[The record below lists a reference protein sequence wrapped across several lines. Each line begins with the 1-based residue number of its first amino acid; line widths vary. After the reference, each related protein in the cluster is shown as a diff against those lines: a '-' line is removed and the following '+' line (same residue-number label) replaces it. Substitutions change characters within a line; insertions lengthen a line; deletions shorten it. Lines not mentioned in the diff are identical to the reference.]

1 MNLWDKYLTK
11 RKYVDFSRAW
21 STRQH
26 RIQQVPDQRQAEKN
40 HHHLRK
46 MTKRRTA
53 DLREKERKRPLAT
66 ALVSMISFYPSAS
79 GSLSIPIFPHI
90 SFFFFGFLVTCTRLY
105 KSFGRSVGKSVP
117 LCFFLAFLGFLKVGK
132 DIFEYFISYKQYSRL
147 YKALCWSV
155 GPSVCLS
162 AFLYF

>member
-1 MNLWDKYLTK
+1 
-11 RKYVDFSRAW
+11 
-21 STRQH
+21 
-26 RIQQVPDQRQAEKN
+26 
-40 HHHLRK
+40 
-46 MTKRRTA
+46 MTNRRTA
-53 DLREKERKRPLAT
+53 DLREKEKKRPLAT

-105 KSFGRSVGKSVP
+105 KSLCRSFGRSVGKSVP

-132 DIFEYFISYKQYSRL
+132 DIFEYFIGYKQYSRL

-155 GPSVCLS
+155 GPSICLS
-162 AFLYF
+162 GFAFLYF